1 MASVV
6 IVQRVLPHYRVPFF
20 RRLRDALAQNGIELK
35 LFFGQEYPGTVPCTV
50 DLNTAWARRIENQ
63 YFRWREMELVWQP
76 CVRYLQNADLVIV
89 EQANRLLVN
98 YVLLLLHRF
107 NKRPKLAYWG
117 HGRNMQAG
125 TARRWRESLKR
136 RLTTNA
142 DWWFAYT
149 AMSAETLRRAGIP
162 AGRTTVVQNSIDV
175 TELAR
180 AGDAVSAEDLAAL
193 RSRLQIEATAKVA
206 VYCGGMYGDK
216 KLDFLLE
223 ACEIVHA
230 RTPDFRLI
238 LIGDGPERWKVAQAA
253 EHQPWIRYVG
263 AVYGPE
269 RASYF
274 KLGRLFLMPGL
285 VGLAIIDS
293 FVTQTPMVTTRFP
306 FHSPEIAYLQDGIN
320 GVMTDFSVP
329 EYADAIVRY
338 LSNEAALET
347 LRRGCAESARLYT
360 LENMVDNFA
369 DGIKKCLG
377 LDREDSSNP
386 QLL

>member
-6 IVQRVLPHYRVPFF
+6 IVQRVLPHYRAPFF
-20 RRLRDALAQNGIELK
+20 RQLRDVLAQNGVELK
-35 LFFGQEYPGTVPCTV
+35 LFFGQECPGTVPRTV
-50 DLNTAWARRIENQ
+50 DLNAAWARRIENR

-76 CVRYLQNADLVIV
+76 CLRHLQDADLVIV

-98 YVLLLLHRF
+98 YVLLLSHRF

-149 AMSAETLRRAGIP
+149 ATSAETLCRIGVP

-175 TELAR
+175 AELAR
-180 AGDAVSAEDLAAL
+180 AADAVTAENLAVL
-193 RSRLQIEATAKVA
+193 RHRLQIEATAKVA

-230 RTPDFRLI
+230 RIPHFRLI
-238 LIGDGPERWKVAQAA
+238 LIGDGPEKWKVMQAA
-253 EHQPWIRYVG
+253 EHRPWIKYVG
-263 AVYGPE
+263 PVYGPE

-293 FVTQTPMVTTRFP
+293 FVLQTPMVTTRFP
-306 FHSPEIAYLQDGIN
+306 FHSPEIAYLRDGIN

-329 EYADAIVRY
+329 EYADAIIEY
-338 LSNEAALET
+338 LNNEAALET

-360 LENMVDNFA
+360 LENMVENFA

-377 LDREDSSNP
+377 MDREDSSNP